1 MAGISSSRVRGRL
14 HACFS
19 GRATRDTTLAPPRAA
34 GSTQWPKPMAR
45 EKSSEGV
52 ALDPQTQPDGLGGG
66 DRISNSFEDAPLL
79 HRMMAPW
86 ELHRVA
92 ARSLS
97 KTGENA
103 ATTLSVTTGKAA

>member
-1 MAGISSSRVRGRL
+1 
-14 HACFS
+14 
-19 GRATRDTTLAPPRAA
+19 
-34 GSTQWPKPMAR
+34 MAR

-86 ELHRVA
+86 ELHRDRGA
-92 ARSLS
+92 L
-97 KTGENA
+97 TFQNG
-103 ATTLSVTTGKAA
+103 